1 MLPSG
6 MVQSTANWA
15 HLQVTDFLRCR
26 GTYSVSEVILTKDN
40 HGTLH
45 PPFGAYAIVNWK
57 IIGVPWASP
66 LGSNN
71 PREAGTALVVPRQP

>member
-1 MLPSG
+1 M
-6 MVQSTANWA
+6 QRA
-15 HLQVTDFLRCR
+15 F
-26 GTYSVSEVILTKDN
+26 SVSEVILTKDN

-45 PPFGAYAIVNWK
+45 PPFGAYARVNWK

-71 PREAGTALVVPRQP
+71 PREAGTALVAPRQP